1 MVLSP
6 VASRQF
12 ADLCDAMAVRHR
24 HGFFWI
30 LFKQGRAGVGV
41 LTDVFFPSLTME
53 DLKTGKFSPAG
64 AERPRLV
71 FKKIHTIYVTSNLW
85 THA

>member
-1 MVLSP
+1 M
-6 VASRQF
+6 
-12 ADLCDAMAVRHR
+12 D
-24 HGFFWI
+24 FWI

-71 FKKIHTIYVTSNLW
+71 FKKIHTHRIFKHVHETL
-85 THA
+85 TTVE

>member
-1 MVLSP
+1 MELSGGT

-41 LTDVFFPSLTME
+41 LTDVFFPLSAHGRPENWKILSGWCR
-53 DLKTGKFSPAG
+53 KAPFS
-64 AERPRLV
+64 
-71 FKKIHTIYVTSNLW
+71 FQKNSHTSNLQ
-85 THA
+85 ARA